1 MEILDQSTINIRSG
15 NVYITGD
22 LVVPAN
28 QQGLVLFSHG
38 SGSSRFSQ
46 RNRFVAE
53 ALQRKGFATFLVDLL
68 TVEEDYQQQNRF
80 DISLL
85 TVRLLD
91 VVRYFST
98 KHETAFER
106 IGLFGA
112 STGAASALRA
122 AAILGK
128 HVFAVVGRGGRP
140 DLAWDSLE
148 MVECPTMMLV
158 GGADTAVLE
167 LNKRAML
174 LLRCEKELHVVPGAT
189 HLFEEPGALEEVA
202 KISSIW
208 FSEHVHSQQPEY
220 GVSR

>member
-1 MEILDQSTINIRSG
+1 MEIIDQSTISIQSG
-15 NVYITGD
+15 NVYITGE

-28 QQGLVLFSHG
+28 QQGLVVFSHG
-38 SGSSRFSQ
+38 SGSSRFSK

-68 TVEEDYQQQNRF
+68 TVEEDYLEQNRF

-91 VVRYFST
+91 VVRYFSK
-98 KHETAFER
+98 KHDMAFER

-148 MVECPTMMLV
+148 LVECPTMMIV
-158 GGADTAVLE
+158 GGADTQVLE
-167 LNKRAML
+167 LNKRALML
-174 LLRCEKELHVVPGAT
+174 LHCQKELYTVPGAT

-202 KISSIW
+202 RVSSEW
-208 FSEHVHSQQPEY
+208 FSEHVHSQKHEY
-220 GVSR
+220 GISK